1 MLSVLRMLASLVLWV
16 VVGYCAF
23 GFLDTF
29 GPYPPVMQWTWR
41 VIFVVVG
48 LGAFLV
54 GTRFV
59 WPHPPEKER
68 GRPK

>member
-23 GFLDTF
+23 GFLSTF
-29 GPYPPVMQWTWR
+29 EGPAMMPWMWR

-48 LGAFLV
+48 LGAFVV